1 MRESIVFCFFLGGG
15 VPRFIELLNPLY
27 IRACSQDYI
36 ILSIDFNFYFSLESV
51 LAYTLVCKVL
61 ALKPPPPDFLI

>member
-1 MRESIVFCFFLGGG
+1 MRESIVFFLEGGG
-15 VPRFIELLNPLY
+15 GSHVLLNPLY

-36 ILSIDFNFYFSLESV
+36 ILSIDFNFHFSLESV

-61 ALKPPPPDFLI
+61 ALNPPPPDFLI